1 MPRPKTPRQI
11 IARPSVK
18 EFRPGGSQSRETLI
32 LSLEEFEVIRLIDYE
47 GMDQSGAAAAMKV
60 SRQTVGRILKSARFT
75 LSKAVVQGHGLR
87 VKGGCYTLGRQGKG
101 QRHRGHHKGHG
112 RGCGKG
118 RRQDGGKPIGPKKA
132 TKKQ

>member
-11 IARPSVK
+11 NARPSVK
-18 EFRPGGSQSRETLI
+18 EFRPGGPNPRETLI

-47 GMDQSGAAAAMKV
+47 GMDQSQAAEAMRV

-87 VKGGCYTLGRQGKG
+87 VEGGCYTLGRQGKG
-101 QRHRGHHKGHG
+101 HRGLRKRHGQGCG
-112 RGCGKG
+112 RG
-118 RRQDGGKPIGPKKA
+118 RREDGEQPIGAKKP
-132 TKKQ
+132 